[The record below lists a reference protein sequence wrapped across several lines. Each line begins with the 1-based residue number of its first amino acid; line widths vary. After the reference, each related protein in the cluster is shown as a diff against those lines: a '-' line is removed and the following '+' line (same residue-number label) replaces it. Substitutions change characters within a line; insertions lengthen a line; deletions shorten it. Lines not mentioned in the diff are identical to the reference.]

1 MTVLII
7 VLVLMV
13 FAFICGGLAFHMSI
27 KRGGQNILPKNF
39 KKQNKLPFRLDT
51 TWLDGSSC

>member
-7 VLVLMV
+7 IVVLLVL
-13 FAFICGGLAFHMSI
+13 AFICGGLAFHMSI

-39 KKQNKLPFRLDT
+39 KKQNKLPFRLDHHPG
-51 TWLDGSSC
+51 WME

>member
-39 KKQNKLPFRLDT
+39 KSKINCPF
-51 TWLDGSSC
+51 G